1 MADAPGA
8 PALLATRLPTLMQLP
23 TPLEMLDTHTTALDL
38 LAAHAPALDLLA
50 AHAPA
55 LDLLAVRAPALVC
68 HPLARPP
75 TCPTTGLLVT
85 LAVDGAQQLPVRSNV
100 DHQHHQGQS
109 HQGNGSCR
117 ASRRSSVRSG
127 GRTLTAR
134 SRGSV
139 VGQRCLRSRQ
149 S

>member
-50 AHAPA
+50 
-55 LDLLAVRAPALVC
+55 VRAPALVC

-75 TCPTTGLLVT
+75 TCPTTLLVT

-100 DHQHHQGQS
+100 DHHQHHQGQS

-127 GRTLTAR
+127 GRTLIAR
-134 SRGSV
+134 FRGSV